1 MLGNSYRIAHNSDV
15 YEDPF
20 TVKPDRFLD
29 NDGKMVEPGHP
40 LRQKYAIQIFICRYN
55 GML

>member
-1 MLGNSYRIAHNSDV
+1 MLANSYCIGHNPDV

-20 TVKPDRFLD
+20 TVNPDRFLD
-29 NDGKMVEPGHP
+29 DDGKMVEPGHP
-40 LRQKYAIQIFICRYN
+40 LRQKYAIQIFMYRDN

>member
-29 NDGKMVEPGHP
+29 KDGKMVEPGHP
-40 LRQKYAIQIFICRYN
+40 LRQKYAIQIFMYRYH

>member
-1 MLGNSYRIAHNSDV
+1 MLANSYHIAHNPDV

-29 NDGKMVEPGHP
+29 DDGKMVEPGHP
-40 LRQKYAIQIFICRYN
+40 LRQKYANQIFMNRYN
-55 GML
+55 GKL